1 MILTLNDLP
10 SFSINL
16 IDDCN
21 KEIGFAS
28 NKQKINILNW
38 CILEMNKIPRPLKS
52 SYQIKEEQVNFLLKD
67 IERNLEE
74 LKKRHWNKK

>member
-1 MILTLNDLP
+1 
-10 SFSINL
+10 
-16 IDDCN
+16 
-21 KEIGFAS
+21 
-28 NKQKINILNW
+28 
-38 CILEMNKIPRPLKS
+38 MNKIPRPLKS